1 MSKQT
6 ILLLTAATLVIGGI
20 FILMPK
26 STGTANRASAISID
40 ILGITKAAKP
50 MPSEQYPAH

>member
-6 ILLLTAATLVIGGI
+6 TLFLTVVALIIGGI

-26 STGTANRASAISID
+26 STGITNQASAISID
-40 ILGITKAAKP
+40 ILGLTKAAKP

>member
-6 ILLLTAATLVIGGI
+6 TLLLTVAALIIGAI

-26 STGTANRASAISID
+26 STGTANQASAISID
-40 ILGITKAAKP
+40 TFGLTKAAKP
-50 MPSEQYPAH
+50 MPSEQYSAH

>member
-6 ILLLTAATLVIGGI
+6 ILLLTVAALVVGGI
-20 FILMPK
+20 FMFIPK
-26 STGTANRASAISID
+26 STGTANQASAVGMD
-40 ILGITKAAKP
+40 ILGITKAARP

>member
-6 ILLLTAATLVIGGI
+6 ILLLTVAAFVVGGI
-20 FILMPK
+20 FMFMPK
-26 STGTANRASAISID
+26 STGTANQASAISID

-50 MPSEQYPAH
+50 MPSDQYPAH